1 MKLCSSENV
10 LLVGCKEEGKF
21 MDSLLLILPA
31 IMLMYLFV
39 KYRKELKETYSKLTI
54 IQLIGVFI
62 AYLITIFI
70 GFIFIYYV
78 GNWLLG
84 YITFKPLNI
93 VVRVVIVIL
102 VLSFALNLL
111 NKVLKKISNGVL

>member
-1 MKLCSSENV
+1 MNTL
-10 LLVGCKEEGKF
+10 F
-21 MDSLLLILPA
+21 WILPA
-31 IMLMYLFV
+31 IILVYLFV
-39 KYRKELKETYSKLTI
+39 KYRKEFKETYSKLTT
-54 IQLIGVFI
+54 IQLIGVVI

-70 GFIFIYYV
+70 VTILIYYV

-84 YITFKPLNI
+84 YIIFKPLNI

-102 VLSFALNLL
+102 VLSSALNLL